1 MRGGGGKEERVRW
14 DGISDGRKWE
24 GERWRIES
32 VHISGQA
39 CTFTSEPLFEQAK
52 ENGATVV
59 TEGGTFV
66 CLHRQEVGTNC
77 VIVLLCCTCC
87 VHVRVCVCEESTL
100 DCTEE
105 GPHSQAPFQMCM
117 RICWSG
123 VWE

>member
-1 MRGGGGKEERVRW
+1 M
-14 DGISDGRKWE
+14 
-24 GERWRIES
+24 ES
-32 VHISGQA
+32 VQISGQA

-66 CLHRQEVGTNC
+66 CLHRQEVGTDC

-87 VHVRVCVCEESTL
+87 VHVYVCVCVRRVLLTAL
-100 DCTEE
+100 RR
-105 GPHSQAPFQMCM
+105 GLIPRLHS
-117 RICWSG
+117 RWSG